1 MAPGIIYLLCSGTAL
16 ACCVLL
22 FRGHRQSRAGLLFWS
37 GLCFATLGLE
47 NFVLFLDKIIF
58 LQVDL
63 WWARTSLSLLAV
75 VFLLYGLIWKTK

>member
-1 MAPGIIYLLCSGTAL
+1 MVPGIIYLLCSGTAL

-22 FRGHRQSRAGLLFWS
+22 FRGYRQSRAPLLFWS
-37 GLCFATLGLE
+37 GLCFATLAVE

-63 WWARTSLSLLAV
+63 WWARAALSLLAV
-75 VFLLYGLIWKTK
+75 VFMLYGLIWKTK